1 MKTVYLLIGLATA
14 LATTSALADEHET
27 CPLTYEVFEFSVPH
41 TDMEEC
47 PDAMESEGSFCRLAL
62 VAEVA
67 TIFAFSEESGCIV
80 ESKSFDEDQ
89 FEIEFE

>member
-1 MKTVYLLIGLATA
+1 MKTTYLFIGLA
-14 LATTSALADEHET
+14 LAATPALADGHET
-27 CPLTYEVFEFSVPH
+27 CPLTYEVFEYSVPH

-47 PDAMESEGSFCRLAL
+47 PDAMESEGSFCRLAV

-89 FEIEFE
+89 FSIEFE